1 MYYVERYRQICKIH
15 LKVLGVKKGKNLSG
29 WSDIY
34 GLMMI
39 GVQLTTTKNHFPCHL
54 LLKSYYPREFNRRQ
68 DLSTDYACTII
79 HQVRV
84 YRWKKGN
91 LVIFFKKKITKLLVL
106 SFLNFCLQLFFNS

>member
-39 GVQLTTTKNHFPCHL
+39 GVQQQQK
-54 LLKSYYPREFNRRQ
+54 
-68 DLSTDYACTII
+68 II
-79 HQVRV
+79 FRAT
-84 YRWKKGN
+84 
-91 LVIFFKKKITKLLVL
+91 FF
-106 SFLNFCLQLFFNS
+106 

>member
-68 DLSTDYACTII
+68 DLSTDYTYT
-79 HQVRV
+79 HRGTHTDTHTDTQTLGHTDKQTDGQSH
-84 YRWKKGN
+84 Y
-91 LVIFFKKKITKLLVL
+91 
-106 SFLNFCLQLFFNS
+106 

>member
-1 MYYVERYRQICKIH
+1 MLDFGRVSKNVRRRYRQICKIH
-15 LKVLGVKKGKNLSG
+15 LSCGVKKGKNLSG

-68 DLSTDYACTII
+68 DLSTDYMYYTSGQAI
-79 HQVRV
+79 
-84 YRWKKGN
+84 
-91 LVIFFKKKITKLLVL
+91 
-106 SFLNFCLQLFFNS
+106 